1 MIFRHA
7 GLVVSDLKKSLRFWT
22 KDIGFKVASN
32 NIEKGKVIEKVLKLD
47 NCKINSIKL
56 TDSTNKICLE
66 LIYFEKPKLKKKK
79 IFTNSPGLTHI
90 AITVKDI
97 NKLYNK
103 LLKKVNFLCKP
114 ILSDDKKVKLAY
126 ARVDGTLFIEFVEK
140 L

>member
-79 IFTNSPGLTHI
+79 SLPTHL
-90 AITVKDI
+90 V
-97 NKLYNK
+97 
-103 LLKKVNFLCKP
+103 
-114 ILSDDKKVKLAY
+114 
-126 ARVDGTLFIEFVEK
+126 
-140 L
+140 